1 MPSLVLLQHQ
11 QVQHAHQLAHRPGP
25 AARARSPQQVASIAT
40 ELVAFV
46 GVVNFRGLRP
56 ARFGLEGATRFLG
69 EHEVASIVHVL
80 VTGGCRA
87 VSVHVHRPAGGPG
100 QHHCRRGHL
109 LPCRISAPQQ
119 SQIFTGKFVSQAPTT
134 QGTVRLNV
142 TPTKVEL
149 ELEDFSTGD
158 GGDLYVHLNPGK
170 LGPNAA
176 GEMVLSSSQ
185 MYVVA
190 PLKARTGAQSYD
202 LTPMWP
208 GLPEVLSV
216 TVYQY
221 SA

>member
-1 MPSLVLLQHQ
+1 MSSLLVVVALSACTYTDQPEGR
-11 QVQHAHQLAHRPGP
+11 ASTTAAAATSSP
-25 AARARSPQQVASIAT
+25 AA
-40 ELVAFV
+40 
-46 GVVNFRGLRP
+46 
-56 ARFGLEGATRFLG
+56 
-69 EHEVASIVHVL
+69 
-80 VTGGCRA
+80 
-87 VSVHVHRPAGGPG
+87 
-100 QHHCRRGHL
+100 
-109 LPCRISAPQQ
+109 SAPAQQ
-119 SQIFTGKFVSQAPTT
+119 SQIFTGKFVSQAATT

-208 GLPEVLSV
+208 GLPEVQSV

-221 SA
+221 RAQVQRAYGTANLVRRKP